1 MMFDVFIIQR
11 IRDEEERRRRDDANR
26 PRLEVPLPDRP
37 EEEPVEAEPTSAAEQ
52 RGVLIIDGDEE

>member
-1 MMFDVFIIQR
+1 MFDVFIIQR

-37 EEEPVEAEPTSAAEQ
+37 EEEPVETEPVAAEP